1 VVARI
6 ILIFKDYSTPILK
19 NIKNKGLDR

>member
-19 NIKNKGLDR
+19 KIKNKVLGR